1 MNKMGRSSIKIST
14 CSFTVHKY
22 QKGKIADSKICAVLQ
37 LLAQK
42 DPLANPKATAWQ
54 APRKKQ
60 HIRGNN

>member
-42 DPLANPKATAWQ
+42 DPLANPKATV
-54 APRKKQ
+54 
-60 HIRGNN
+60 